1 MSAEEIEGAR
11 RTYSAQ
17 LSVEVEHGRDRVGD
31 RSAET
36 PAANRRAAET
46 PAANRRAAE
55 TPAANRRAAETPAA
69 NRRAAETP
77 AANRTL
83 YEGLC
88 PVQPPLIR
96 FDRLAAPRVGRIWRS
111 KASPCSTFDVAS
123 PSPNLGCNPGAGC
136 AVFRVCALVPA
147 IDATRFVA

>member
-11 RTYSAQ
+11 RTYSAP

-77 AANRTL
+77 AANRPAS
-83 YEGLC
+83 G
-88 PVQPPLIR
+88 
-96 FDRLAAPRVGRIWRS
+96 APRRAHLALEG
-111 KASPCSTFDVAS
+111 KAMLDV
-123 PSPNLGCNPGAGC
+123 
-136 AVFRVCALVPA
+136 
-147 IDATRFVA
+147 